1 MSFPRAPATGST
13 SPRQS
18 PELPG
23 AASNDEQELLHAAQ
37 SELQRVKAEL
47 EQMAAEQQL
56 ASESL
61 RASEEFKS
69 RLITCSRDCIKI
81 LDLEGRILFMN
92 QAGMQALEI
101 CDADLSP
108 HSSWID
114 FWEGEDR
121 EAARAAVKEAV
132 AGGTGRCAGTSR
144 RRRFLTPA

>member
-1 MSFPRAPATGST
+1 M
-13 SPRQS
+13 PRQN
-18 PELPG
+18 PELPA

-37 SELQRVKAEL
+37 LELQGVKAEL
-47 EQMAAEQQL
+47 DQMAAEQQL

-69 RLITCSRDCIKI
+69 RLITGSRDCIKI

-92 QAGMQALEI
+92 PAGMQALEI

-108 HSSWID
+108 DSSWID

-132 AGGTGRCAGTSR
+132 GWGNGTLCRVFRDSNNRPVAMVGRCGQSHS
-144 RRRFLTPA
+144 